1 MSKNIVSLRQ
11 MKEIKNEKGNL
22 IDISTVG
29 KFETEKYLGEW
40 YEIARYDHRFE
51 KNLKDVMATYIL
63 QKNGMIKVVNKGFD
77 KKKGLQKKI
86 VGKAKITDAPGLLRV
101 SFFWIFYSDYRILL
115 LDDNYEWALV
125 SAGHS
130 NKYLW
135 ILGREPELSKE
146 ILEKIFSEAE
156 RRGFDTSKLIFN

>member
-1 MSKNIVSLRQ
+1 MMSKNIVSLRQ
-11 MKEIKNEKGNL
+11 MKEFKNEKGNL

-86 VGKAKITDAPGLLRV
+86 EGKAKITDAPGLLRG
-101 SFFWIFYSDYRILL
+101 SIFWMFSSEDRRLL
-115 LDDNYEWALV
+115 LDDNYECVLLSAL
-125 SAGHS
+125 HS
-130 NKYLW
+130 NKYVW
-135 ILGREPELSKE
+135 ILG
-146 ILEKIFSEAE
+146 
-156 RRGFDTSKLIFN
+156 

>member
-1 MSKNIVSLRQ
+1 MMSKNIVSLRQ

-63 QKNGMIKVVNKGFD
+63 QKNGMLKVVHKGFD
-77 KKKGLQKKI
+77 KKNGPKKNC
-86 VGKAKITDAPGLLRV
+86 RE
-101 SFFWIFYSDYRILL
+101 SEDYRCAWTFASIFL
-115 LDDNYEWALV
+115 LD
-125 SAGHS
+125 
-130 NKYLW
+130 
-135 ILGREPELSKE
+135 ILFRLQNIAIGR
-146 ILEKIFSEAE
+146 
-156 RRGFDTSKLIFN
+156 

>member
-1 MSKNIVSLRQ
+1 MMSKNIVSLRQ
-11 MKEIKNEKGNL
+11 MKEFKNEKGNL

-77 KKKGLQKKI
+77 KKKGLQKKNC
-86 VGKAKITDAPGLLRV
+86 RE
-101 SFFWIFYSDYRILL
+101 SEDYRCAWTFASIFL
-115 LDDNYEWALV
+115 LD
-125 SAGHS
+125 
-130 NKYLW
+130 
-135 ILGREPELSKE
+135 ILFRLQNIAIGR
-146 ILEKIFSEAE
+146 
-156 RRGFDTSKLIFN
+156 